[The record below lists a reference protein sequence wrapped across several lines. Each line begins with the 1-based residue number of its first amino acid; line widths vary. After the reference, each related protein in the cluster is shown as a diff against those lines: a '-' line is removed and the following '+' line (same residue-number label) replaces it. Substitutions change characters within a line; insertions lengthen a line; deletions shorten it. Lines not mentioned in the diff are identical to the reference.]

1 MLVYSIFQIS
11 FIIFDFAAK
20 KHFKPKETMRFILS
34 LLLFTFF
41 QFSWSQNDW
50 APNEITYKDAVIQAQ
65 KENKPIFI
73 MLYATWCPHCNKMKT
88 TVFNDQKV
96 LDFLNKNYICVWKNI
111 EKEEGIAIKEKF
123 NTSGLPIF
131 LFIDAKETLLYAIK
145 GELTTATFML
155 EAQNA
160 LNPKLQLPYL
170 EKQFLSDPS
179 NANKCLEYLMTL
191 RKGTDR
197 PNLSKPTHI
206 YLETQSDKEL
216 VSETNWR
223 IISNGVTDIQ
233 SREFQY
239 VLNHKKDFEKVTSP
253 IRVERK
259 IINIVSELLEPYTLN
274 LDSIGYFK
282 DRAIAKTIH
291 LQKTDSLIFSY
302 DLTLAERSSNW
313 GLYKKASLEG
323 TEKYVWNTDSKL
335 KEIAQVY
342 LKEINDTNALKKAM
356 DWTKRALDLNNT
368 ADGNL
373 LLARLYWKIKDRKS
387 AIEYAKNAKAIITEM
402 GWNTKDV
409 DALLQ
414 ELNSK

>member
-1 MLVYSIFQIS
+1 
-11 FIIFDFAAK
+11 
-20 KHFKPKETMRFILS
+20 MRFIYS

-50 APNEITYKDAVIQAQ
+50 VPNEITYKDALIQAQ
-65 KENKPIFI
+65 KENKAVFI
-73 MLYATWCPHCNKMKT
+73 MLYATWCPHCNTMKT
-88 TVFNDQKV
+88 SVFNDNNV

-131 LFIDAKETLLYAIK
+131 LFIDANETLLYALK
-145 GELTTATFML
+145 GELKK
-155 EAQNA
+155 EAFLQEVQNA

-170 EKQFLSDPS
+170 EKQFLADPS
-179 NANKCLEYLMTL
+179 NSTKCLDYLMIL
-191 RKGTDR
+191 RKGADR
-197 PNLSKPTHI
+197 KVLSKPTHI
-206 YLETQSDKEL
+206 YLETQSDKQL

-223 IISNGVTDIQ
+223 IISNGVTAIQ

-239 VLNHKKDFEKVTSP
+239 VLNHKADFEKATSP

-259 IINIVSELLEPYTLN
+259 IINIVSELLEPYTLT

-282 DRAIAKTIH
+282 DREIAKTIH

-313 GLYKKASLEG
+313 AFYKKSSLEG
-323 TEKYVWNTDSKL
+323 TEKYVWNTDSQL

-342 LKEINDTNALKKAM
+342 LKQIDDIDALKKAI
-356 DWTKRALDLNNT
+356 DWTKRALELNNV

-373 LLARLYWKIKDRKS
+373 LLARLYWKIKDKKS
-387 AIEYAKNAKAIITEM
+387 ALEYAKNAKAIITEM

-409 DALLQ
+409 DALLK
-414 ELNSK
+414 ELNAK

>member
-1 MLVYSIFQIS
+1 
-11 FIIFDFAAK
+11 
-20 KHFKPKETMRFILS
+20 MRFIFT

-41 QFSWSQNDW
+41 QFSWSQKDW
-50 APNEITYKDAVIQAQ
+50 APNEITYKDALIQAQ

-73 MLYATWCPHCNKMKT
+73 MLYATWCPHCNTMKT
-88 TVFNDQKV
+88 SVFNDSKV

-123 NTSGLPIF
+123 NTSGLPFF
-131 LFIDAKETLLYAIK
+131 LFIDANETLLYAIK
-145 GELTTATFML
+145 GELTAAAFML

-160 LNPKLQLPYL
+160 LNPKLQLPFL
-170 EKQFLSDPS
+170 EKQFLADPS
-179 NANKCLEYLMTL
+179 NSNKCLEYIMTL

-197 PNLSKPTHI
+197 TSLSKPTHL
-206 YLETQSDKEL
+206 YLETQTDKQL
-216 VSETNWR
+216 ASEINWR
-223 IISNGVTDIQ
+223 IISNGVSDIQ

-239 VLNHKKDFEKVTSP
+239 VLNHKRDFEKATSP

-282 DRAIAKTIH
+282 NREIAKTIP

-302 DLTLAERSSNW
+302 DLTLAERNLNW
-313 GLYKKASLEG
+313 GFYKKTSLEG

-342 LKEINDTNALKKAM
+342 LKEINDTTALKKAI
-356 DWTKRALDLNNT
+356 DWTKRAINLNNA

-387 AIEYAKNAKAIITEM
+387 ALEYAKNAKAIITEM